1 MDMGVQNDTHVHRP
15 SSWLP
20 VHTGMFSCLW
30 VSRMMP
36 VFMGRGQNQAPAST
50 GRVGENT
57 CTIMLFQQPVNMGAL
72 FSGASLEW

>member
-1 MDMGVQNDTHVHRP
+1 
-15 SSWLP
+15 
-20 VHTGMFSCLW
+20 
-30 VSRMMP
+30 MMP

-72 FSGASLEW
+72 FSGASLE